1 MVNVGDHPPAGRVGE
16 AYDLV
21 VRVGPKAV
29 FQPEPWTVR
38 RLYCSFNCSKWHH
51 YQAQPRFQSEPGWG
65 STPFEFS
72 LVWYW
77 TGMRVASTTSHHTT
91 TTRNPTR
98 DSRYSRRLILGVL
111 TSLKTSELVD
121 AEGFLS
127 KHLLSRGHLS
137 PDDGEDPLLQI
148 SPWLRSVDKDLALDT
163 LEWLSQ
169 NKETF
174 TVFKSFEG
182 NDW

>member
-1 MVNVGDHPPAGRVGE
+1 MW
-16 AYDLV
+16 L
-21 VRVGPKAV
+21 
-29 FQPEPWTVR
+29 
-38 RLYCSFNCSKWHH
+38 
-51 YQAQPRFQSEPGWG
+51 
-65 STPFEFS
+65 FS

-111 TSLKTSELVD
+111 TSLKTWELVD
-121 AEGFLS
+121 AEGLFS

-137 PDDGEDPLLQI
+137 PDYGEDPLLQ
-148 SPWLRSVDKDLALDT
+148 SPWLRSVDNLWQWYT
-163 LEWLSQ
+163 REWLSQ

-174 TVFKSFEG
+174 TIFKVSREMIDNLPWQMKVSEISWICAFLIIMCMCVWPG
-182 NDW
+182 AGGDPPLLISHRPSSVITVNG

>member
-1 MVNVGDHPPAGRVGE
+1 MQDLRRVSNQNHEQYGDCIVHLIVQNESITKLSLGSSQS
-16 AYDLV
+16 
-21 VRVGPKAV
+21 
-29 FQPEPWTVR
+29 QPEVQR
-38 RLYCSFNCSKWHH
+38 FNSIRMWL
-51 YQAQPRFQSEPGWG
+51 
-65 STPFEFS
+65 FS
-72 LVWYW
+72 VVWYW

-98 DSRYSRRLILGVL
+98 DSSYSRRLILGVL

-121 AEGFLS
+121 AGGFLS

-137 PDDGEDPLLQI
+137 PNDGEDPLLQ
-148 SPWLRSVDKDLALDT
+148 SPWLRSVDKALAVDT

-174 TVFKSFEG
+174 TAFKSFEG